1 MSSAD
6 DTPVLS
12 VVSPMY
18 NEAAKIAE
26 AVAAMRTALETL
38 GRPWEFIL
46 VNDGSVDDSLALA
59 RQAAG
64 DDPRIRIISYE
75 TNRGRG
81 YALRRGF
88 AAARGQFIAATE
100 ADLSWG
106 TDIVHRLL
114 TACEQPGVDMVVA
127 SPHAEGGRLENVPA
141 YRAFLTRF
149 GNVLLRR
156 LMPGGL
162 TMNTGMTR
170 AYRRHVLDAMD
181 LHSDGKELHLE
192 IISKAHAL
200 GFTMTEIPA
209 TLAWS
214 PERRKE
220 KRRFR
225 AGGLIVSHVL
235 HGLAESPMALFG
247 WVGGGLLA
255 FAAVAVLVRILL
267 IVAGSDRGGITLPV
281 AAIIAAGC
289 GILSLL
295 TGFVATQIRDLRRE
309 TYRLQRRQMDL
320 HRRLSQAGANE
331 GVARSTERVARS
343 TEAEGLG

>member
-1 MSSAD
+1 MPD
-6 DTPVLS
+6 TEDTPVIS

-18 NEAAKIAE
+18 NESANITRAIG
-26 AVAAMRTALETL
+26 AMHDALQTL
-38 GRPWEFIL
+38 DRPWEFIV

-64 DDPRIRIISYE
+64 DDPRVRIITYPL
-75 TNRGRG
+75 NRGRG
-81 YALRRGF
+81 YAIRQGF
-88 AAARGQFIAATE
+88 AAARGQFVIVTE

-114 TACEQPGVDMVVA
+114 AACEQPGVDMVVA
-127 SPHAEGGRLENVPA
+127 SPHMEGGRLENVPP
-141 YRAFLTRF
+141 YRVWLTRF

-170 AYRRHVLDAMD
+170 AYRRCVLDAMV
-181 LHSDGKELHLE
+181 LHADGKELHLE

-200 GFTMTEIPA
+200 GFSMTEIPA
-209 TLAWS
+209 TLAWTV
-214 PERRKE
+214 ERRRE

-235 HGLAESPMALFG
+235 YGLAESPMAVFG
-247 WVGGGLLA
+247 WVGGGLLGLG
-255 FAAVAVLVRILL
+255 AVAVLVRACLS
-267 IVAGSDRGGITLPV
+267 IVGSDRGSIALPIFGSV
-281 AAIIAAGC
+281 AAGI

-295 TGFVATQIRDLRRE
+295 AGVIAVQVRDLRRE
-309 TYRLQRRQMDL
+309 VYRLQRGQAEL
-320 HRRLSQAGANE
+320 QNRLRQAGSSPPSAD
-331 GVARSTERVARS
+331 GDD
-343 TEAEGLG
+343 